1 MRLRLVG
8 AADDGRSDSPRAVA
22 VVDHFPPLTDRDD
35 RVGSAVQMD
44 VPNSLAAMRTS
55 SSMSSLRTTG
65 IHLVLERM
73 SYGSWFRLISSLAM
87 SSVLAA

>member
-1 MRLRLVG
+1 MME
-8 AADDGRSDSPRAVA
+8 RSDSPRAMA

-44 VPNSLAAMRTS
+44 VPNILAAMRTS

-65 IHLVLERM
+65 PSRPRDVVREA
-73 SYGSWFRLISSLAM
+73 GSPISSLAM